1 MEEFRK
7 GRARRGFNLVD
18 LVNPVPMLVL
28 GLIGAIVW
36 GSIQLMNW
44 VFDTDITKN
53 EWALIAVLI
62 VVFGA
67 AFAFIAA
74 WTDHHEE
81 WQKKLQ
87 KRFAERSK
95 RRREE
100 KEYIKEWRN

>member
-1 MEEFRK
+1 MKDFRK
-7 GRARRGFNLVD
+7 GRGRRGLNLID

-28 GLIGAIVW
+28 GLIGAIAW
-36 GSIQLMNW
+36 GAIQLINW
-44 VFDTDITKN
+44 VSGTDITQN

-62 VVFGA
+62 IVFGA

-81 WQKKLQ
+81 WQRKLKQ
-87 KRFAERSK
+87 RFAERSK

-100 KEYIKEWRN
+100 KEYIKEWRK